1 LAADHNARTLRSRKC
16 PLSAQGAI
24 SRKQSLTIL
33 AVCRHVDLCRSPF
46 RTGGDLRETRR
57 TSGIGLQ
64 TVSDVGVFFERRRHC
79 IDALDCLI
87 ACNFNRHL
95 TAAF

>member
-1 LAADHNARTLRSRKC
+1 LQDFFKTCPKRNTPRARTLRSRKC

-33 AVCRHVDLCRSPF
+33 AVCRHVDLCRWPF
-46 RTGGDLRETRR
+46 RAGGDLRETRR

-64 TVSDVGVFFERRRHC
+64 TVSDVGVFLNEE
-79 IDALDCLI
+79 DI
-87 ACNFNRHL
+87 ASMLL
-95 TAAF
+95 TA